1 MKAEELDRRFDEGE
15 DISQHLNLSKARRP
29 AYEQKRVNVDFPL
42 WMIESLDRGLFV
54 RRFHYVNGF
63 LEPRRAVFTGMTRDG
78 TFLVESGKI
87 KYPVKNL
94 RFTHSM
100 LDAFSNVEMISK
112 EAKLQVSSW
121 MGASMVPALKI
132 KGFNFSGKTEF

>member
-1 MKAEELDRRFDEGE
+1 MLA
-15 DISQHLNLSKARRP
+15 
-29 AYEQKRVNVDFPL
+29 
-42 WMIESLDRGLFV
+42 SLDKGLV
-54 RRFHYVNGF
+54 VTRFHYVNGF
-63 LEPRRAVFTGMTRDG
+63 LDTRRALFTGMTRDG
-78 TFLVESGKI
+78 TFYVEGGKI

-112 EAKLQVSSW
+112 DSSLFLSDW
-121 MGASMVPALKI
+121 FGGNVLPALKI